1 MKGSPSAT
9 LSPLWQ
15 GTVPLLCVALLAFAV
30 FANTL
35 SCGFVWDDRAA
46 ILTNRDIRTDDNTT
60 AVGDLFVHDFWGT
73 PISSAS
79 SHKSFRPIT
88 VLTFRLNYAVGGFDP
103 WGYHLLNVVLHSI
116 TSALV
121 VVVGRRVMS
130 IAPSSSQVHRAPV
143 LAGLLF
149 AVHPI
154 HCDSVAS
161 VVGRADVL
169 CTLVSLVAFT
179 CYDTAISDRTTT
191 KWMHFILSIGLIV
204 LGTSALPK
212 YIVELVLD
220 LLQSYRLST
229 QELLASPTLGRLA
242 VLVAFGTTA
251 IAGRILLNG
260 PHMLYPWTEMENDIS
275 LLPFG
280 TSKVLTIA
288 HTHAWY
294 LYKMAWPQY
303 LSYDYGFRTIPI
315 VHSMLDPRNIST
327 AIAYTC
333 VVTLVF
339 ASAWHS
345 RTSPSTLLMASFA
358 LFPFVPAAN
367 VLFPVGTIVAER
379 LLYFPSVGVCL
390 LAGYTL
396 DTALHRGSHRQ
407 QVALVGIATT
417 LLIVA
422 TARTLCRNRDWT
434 DEVALFEASVKVAP
448 WSTKVLS
455 NLSKVLLNS
464 DAPRAAAYLERAL
477 HVLPHY
483 SIGHFNLGLAYVN
496 MGKSLHCM
504 DSLLKAIDV
513 DHSLAVQYFERT
525 LEENARVR
533 RRGYD
538 LEELVAPCSVYNM
551 YALAA
556 QNAGDNVRAGLI
568 FISFLHITH
577 DGLNDG
583 VECMELYNNAGV
595 WHKTNGNL
603 VKAAELYAVAIDRFP
618 RHGALLTNAGFL
630 AETMGNRLDAIHYY
644 LKALELDPTNDQIQ
658 TNFYNLQ
665 AKLAVP
671 DVDSELAPM
680 PLEAS

>member
-179 CYDTAISDRTTT
+179 CYNTATSDRTTT

-204 LGTSALPK
+204 L
-212 YIVELVLD
+212 ELGATTLGMLVVLD

-229 QELLASPTLGRLA
+229 QELLASPTLGRLV

-568 FISFLHITH
+568 FISFLHMTH

>member
-15 GTVPLLCVALLAFAV
+15 GMVPLLCVALLAFAV
-30 FANTL
+30 FVNTL

-191 KWMHFILSIGLIV
+191 KWMYFILSIGLIV
-204 LGTSALPK
+204 L
-212 YIVELVLD
+212 ELGATTLGMLVVLD

-345 RTSPSTLLMASFA
+345 RTSPSLLLMASFA

-568 FISFLHITH
+568 FISFLHMTH

>member
-1 MKGSPSAT
+1 
-9 LSPLWQ
+9 
-15 GTVPLLCVALLAFAV
+15 FAV

-204 LGTSALPK
+204 L
-212 YIVELVLD
+212 ELGATTLGMLVVLD

-345 RTSPSTLLMASFA
+345 RTSPSLLLMASFA

-396 DTALHRGSHRQ
+396 DTALHRGSQRQ

-568 FISFLHITH
+568 FISFLHMTH

>member
-121 VVVGRRVMS
+121 VVVGRRVVS

-191 KWMHFILSIGLIV
+191 KWMYFILSIGLIV
-204 LGTSALPK
+204 L
-212 YIVELVLD
+212 ELGATTLGMLVVLD

-345 RTSPSTLLMASFA
+345 RTSPSLLLMASFA

>member
-1 MKGSPSAT
+1 
-9 LSPLWQ
+9 
-15 GTVPLLCVALLAFAV
+15 FAV

-179 CYDTAISDRTTT
+179 CYDTAISDRTIT
-191 KWMHFILSIGLIV
+191 KWMYFILSIGLIV
-204 LGTSALPK
+204 L
-212 YIVELVLD
+212 ELGATTLGMLVVLD

-345 RTSPSTLLMASFA
+345 RTSPSLLLMASFA

-568 FISFLHITH
+568 FISFLHMTH

>member
-1 MKGSPSAT
+1 MESRA
-9 LSPLWQ
+9 
-15 GTVPLLCVALLAFAV
+15 AFAV

-204 LGTSALPK
+204 L
-212 YIVELVLD
+212 ELGATTLGMLVVLD

-345 RTSPSTLLMASFA
+345 RTSPSLLLMASFA

-396 DTALHRGSHRQ
+396 DTALHRGSQRQ

-568 FISFLHITH
+568 FISFLHMTH
-577 DGLNDG
+577 D
-583 VECMELYNNAGV
+583 VSYFVMQYRES
-595 WHKTNGNL
+595 
-603 VKAAELYAVAIDRFP
+603 P
-618 RHGALLTNAGFL
+618 
-630 AETMGNRLDAIHYY
+630 
-644 LKALELDPTNDQIQ
+644 
-658 TNFYNLQ
+658 
-665 AKLAVP
+665 
-671 DVDSELAPM
+671 
-680 PLEAS
+680 

>member
-1 MKGSPSAT
+1 
-9 LSPLWQ
+9 
-15 GTVPLLCVALLAFAV
+15 FAV
-30 FANTL
+30 FVNTL

-73 PISSAS
+73 PISSAN

-88 VLTFRLNYAVGGFDP
+88 VLTFRLNYAVGEFDP

-121 VVVGRRVMS
+121 VVVGRRVVS

-204 LGTSALPK
+204 L
-212 YIVELVLD
+212 ELGATTLGMLVVLD

-345 RTSPSTLLMASFA
+345 RTSPSLLLMASFA

-568 FISFLHITH
+568 FISFLHMTH

>member
-15 GTVPLLCVALLAFAV
+15 GMVPLLCVALLAFAV

-204 LGTSALPK
+204 L
-212 YIVELVLD
+212 ELGATTLGMLVVLD

>member
-345 RTSPSTLLMASFA
+345 RTSPSLLLMASFA

-568 FISFLHITH
+568 FISFLHMTH

>member
-204 LGTSALPK
+204 LATLCK
-212 YIVELVLD
+212 ELGATTLGMLVVLD

-345 RTSPSTLLMASFA
+345 RTSPSLLLMASFA

-396 DTALHRGSHRQ
+396 DTALHRGSQRQ

-513 DHSLAVQYFERT
+513 DHSLASYSYLGKYLFEFYATNQHDKFRTDQPTHALATATKLLDFTLSHHHNLPTIVFTRGLIAYYADDFAAALPYFERT

-568 FISFLHITH
+568 FISFLHMTH
-577 DGLNDG
+577 D
-583 VECMELYNNAGV
+583 VSYFVMQYRES
-595 WHKTNGNL
+595 
-603 VKAAELYAVAIDRFP
+603 P
-618 RHGALLTNAGFL
+618 
-630 AETMGNRLDAIHYY
+630 
-644 LKALELDPTNDQIQ
+644 
-658 TNFYNLQ
+658 
-665 AKLAVP
+665 
-671 DVDSELAPM
+671 
-680 PLEAS
+680 